1 MEAKRISNICYLFGS
16 HAPLMIRLTVVERKG
31 KIIFMYLHGSKWSML
46 RRKKPTHI
54 WRILL
59 LVILIGAGLYV
70 NYFIVPVTD
79 PLFIATPTATRSPE
93 TYLADADALA
103 AEGKY
108 SQAIEMYN
116 QAILS
121 DPNNVNSYIS
131 LARAEIFFQ
140 KYADAQE
147 SAANALL
154 LNNNNAIAHAILG
167 WAQIMQEDYLNAE
180 ASIKRAIELDPN
192 NAIAHAF
199 YAELLIKVN
208 AAGQGELGTF
218 EKAREE
224 ANLALALGPD
234 LMEVHRARGI
244 FYQNTD
250 NLDLAIEEFNKAIMY
265 EPNVAELHL
274 NLGLAYRFK
283 EVPELDKAIT
293 EFTKANSL
301 NPTDPNPD
309 LYIAGV
315 YGNIGEWTKAIQY
328 AEQAMNDTPDD
339 PNVWG
344 TLGTMYYRAE
354 KYQDAADALRYAIR
368 GGTTPSGVVVEGLPL
383 DYTVAPYYSRYGL
396 SLARVG
402 ECNEAVEVSQL
413 LLQGVRDDE
422 NAVYNANAMVEICQG
437 RPVTGG
443 QPVEPTEAPEE
454 APVEGEEAAPVQ

>member
-1 MEAKRISNICYLFGS
+1 
-16 HAPLMIRLTVVERKG
+16 
-31 KIIFMYLHGSKWSML
+31 ML
-46 RRKKPTHI
+46 RRRKPTHI

-59 LVILIGAGLYV
+59 LLILIGAGLYV

-79 PLFIATPTATRSPE
+79 PLFIPTPTPTRSPE
-93 TYLADADALA
+93 TYLADADALSK
-103 AEGKY
+103 EGKY

-116 QAILS
+116 EAILS

-131 LARAEIFFQ
+131 LARAQIFFQ

-154 LNNNNAIAHAILG
+154 LNNNNATAHAILG

-180 ASIKRAIELDPN
+180 SSIKRAIELDPN

-199 YAELLIKVN
+199 YAELLIKLN
-208 AAGQGELGTF
+208 SAGQGELGTF

-250 NLDLAIEEFNKAIMY
+250 NLDLAIEEFNTAIMY
-265 EPNVAELHL
+265 EPNIAELHL
-274 NLGLAYRFK
+274 DLGLAYRFK
-283 EVPELDKAIT
+283 QVPELDKAIT

-309 LYIAGV
+309 LYISGV
-315 YGNIGEWTKAIQY
+315 YANIGEWTKAIQY
-328 AEQAMNDTPDD
+328 AEQAMGDTPGD

-354 KYQDAADALRYAIR
+354 KYQQAADALRYAVR
-368 GGTTPSGVVVEGLPL
+368 GGTTTEGAVVEGLPL

-396 SLARVG
+396 SLARLG
-402 ECNEAVEVSQL
+402 ECNEAVQVSQL
-413 LLQGVRDDE
+413 LLQTVKDDE
-422 NAVYNANAMVEICQG
+422 NAVYNANAIVEICQG
-437 RPVTGG
+437 KPVTGG
-443 QPVEPTEAPEE
+443 LPVEPTAT
-454 APVEGEEAAPVQ
+454 AAEVPADGSQPTPAQ